1 VIGVSV
7 KKNIMQEDR
16 SESQSAQEPENGQAF
31 ASSQGLSSPGNWDEK
46 ATLPPRL
53 KDISFPSATIIAAA
67 IFLLYLG
74 IWFVLRADEWH
85 NMLFSDVFTVILN
98 SLASLCL
105 LYAVYASYKIEKE
118 FYPGW
123 MMIFLFQIFFTIG
136 DAFWAYYEI
145 ILDQSPSPSPADVFY
160 LLSYPLFLVGVIVL
174 PSFRFSASDR
184 IKLLLD
190 TCIVLISSVIVYWS
204 TIIAPTLSANSD
216 ADPII
221 TILSVAYP
229 IMDLVLF
236 FALVDLLL
244 RRQSISGS
252 KPILLLMAFCAINIL
267 TDAYYMQQSLEGTYL
282 SGGLLDAGWILG
294 YLIIG
299 LAGLAHV
306 DALKSAKYKLK
317 SQIEPHYG
325 ELSWPLY
332 LPYVCVGGVFFLLV
346 WSHDHPLPISFYN
359 LSIAIAA
366 IICIVIARQILVLHE
381 NSRLFQEAK
390 KEISERKGA
399 QQEISRLNLELEQR
413 IKKRTSQLE
422 ETNKDLQMA
431 KEQAES
437 ATRAKSEFLA
447 NMSHEIRTPMNA
459 VIGMTELMLQSSLT
473 QEEQRDYLETIKKSG
488 NTLLTIINDILDISK
503 IEGGKMQLA
512 NEKFDLR
519 ECIEN
524 SMDLVAAQAAAKGL
538 ELAYILEE
546 NIPGTLLGDEARLRQ
561 ILINLLGNAVKFTEL
576 GQAVLFVS
584 LDFDDKR
591 SAKRS
596 ENDDLSRCQDEFH
609 FIVKDTGIGITPEEA
624 EKLFRPFTQ
633 GDSSKTKN
641 FGGTGLGLAI
651 SKRLVQL
658 MGGRIWIE
666 SEVGKGSAFHFTIK
680 AEAIR
685 EKDPQPARDQALLGK
700 RVIIV
705 SGNNCLRTML
715 SGIIYPWGL
724 AVSKCPDGNA
734 ALEAV
739 SGDAVDLAI
748 VDAALP
754 DMSGI
759 DLAHRIKS
767 KGHAETCVAI
777 MSYIGGNIQPDDFV
791 SGWLAKPVKSQ
802 ALHSLIAKI
811 FGAESG
817 LSISPP
823 LKPDDHGRPKQE
835 ESISILLAEDNPVN
849 EKVAQMMLKLLGYK
863 ADVATNGLE
872 ALNLLDVKRYDLIL
886 MDIQMPQMDGLQATR
901 IIREKMQPLDRPCI
915 IAMTAYAL
923 EGDREA
929 CLKAGMD
936 DYISKPIQI
945 KELENV
951 LQRCKDRIKKPTR

>member
-1 VIGVSV
+1 
-7 KKNIMQEDR
+7 MQEDR
-16 SESQSAQEPENGQAF
+16 SKGLKAQEKRKEDGTAPL
-31 ASSQGLSSPGNWDEK
+31 QGNSALGHWKEK
-46 ATLPPRL
+46 ATLLRRIEN
-53 KDISFPSATIIAAA
+53 ISFSSAIIIAAA
-67 IFLLYLG
+67 IFLLYMG
-74 IWFVLRADEWH
+74 IWFVLRTDEWQ

-105 LYAVYASYKIEKE
+105 FYAAYASYKIEKE

-123 MMIFLFQIFFTIG
+123 MMLFLFQLFFTIG

-145 ILDQSPSPSPADVFY
+145 ILEQSPSPSPADVFY
-160 LLSYPLFLVGVIVL
+160 ILSYPLFLAGVIVL
-174 PSFRFSASDR
+174 PSFRFNASDR

-190 TCIVLISSVIVYWS
+190 TFIVLISSIIVYWS
-204 TIIAPTLSANSD
+204 AIISPTLSANSD

-221 TILSVAYP
+221 AVLSVAYP

-252 KPILLLMAFCAINIL
+252 KPILLLMAFCAINIV
-267 TDAYYMQQSLEGTYL
+267 TDAYYMRQSLEGTYL

-306 DALKSAKYKLK
+306 DALKSGKYKVN

-325 ELSWPLY
+325 ELTWPLY

-346 WSHDHPLPISFYN
+346 WSHNHPMPISFYN

-390 KEISERKGA
+390 AEISERKRT
-399 QQEISRLNLELEQR
+399 QQEISRLNLDLEQR

-422 ETNKDLQMA
+422 ETNKDLQRA
-431 KEQAES
+431 KELAES

-459 VIGMTELMLQSSLT
+459 VIGMTELMLESSLT
-473 QEEQRDYLETIKKSG
+473 QEEQREYLETIKKSG
-488 NTLLTIINDILDISK
+488 NTLLAIINDILDISK
-503 IEGGKMQLA
+503 IEGGKMQLS

-519 ECIEN
+519 DCIEN
-524 SMDLVAAQAAAKGL
+524 SMDLVAAQAAIKGL
-538 ELAYILEE
+538 ELAYILQE
-546 NIPGTLLGDEARLRQ
+546 NIPTRLSGDEARLRQ
-561 ILINLLGNAVKFTEL
+561 ILINLLGNAVKFTEQ
-576 GQAVLFVS
+576 GHAVLFVRLVS
-584 LDFDDKR
+584 DER
-591 SAKRS
+591 ISA
-596 ENDDLSRCQDEFH
+596 NDDFSRGQEEFH
-609 FIVKDTGIGITPEEA
+609 FIVRDTGIGIAPEDA

-641 FGGTGLGLAI
+641 FSGTGLGLAI

-666 SEVGKGSAFHFTIK
+666 SEIGKGSAFHFTIR
-680 AEAIR
+680 AEVIR
-685 EKDPQPARDQALLGK
+685 EREQQPAKDQALLGK

-705 SGNNCLRTML
+705 SGSNCLRTML
-715 SGIIYPWGL
+715 SRIISPWGL
-724 AVSKCPDGNA
+724 AVSEGPNGNA
-734 ALEAV
+734 ALEAI
-739 SGDAVDLAI
+739 SRDDIDLAI
-748 VDAALP
+748 VDAVLP
-754 DMSGI
+754 DMSGT
-759 DLAHRIKS
+759 DLARRIKS
-767 KGHAETCVAI
+767 KGHADTSVAI
-777 MSYIGGNIQPDDFV
+777 MSYIGGNIKPDDFV
-791 SGWLAKPVKSQ
+791 SGWLAKPVKSRS
-802 ALHSLIAKI
+802 LHSLIAKI
-811 FGAESG
+811 FGAENG
-817 LSISPP
+817 LKITPP
-823 LKPDDHGRPKQE
+823 AKPDDHIELQQG

-849 EKVAQMMLKLLGYK
+849 ERVAHMMLKRLGYK
-863 ADVATNGLE
+863 ADVASNGLE
-872 ALNLLDVKRYDLIL
+872 ALNLLERKRYDLIL
-886 MDIQMPQMDGLQATR
+886 MDIQMPQMDGLEATR
-901 IIREKMQPLDRPCI
+901 IIMEKMQPIDRPCI

-923 EGDREA
+923 DGDKEA

-951 LQRCKDRIKKPTR
+951 LQRCKDRIRKPIR